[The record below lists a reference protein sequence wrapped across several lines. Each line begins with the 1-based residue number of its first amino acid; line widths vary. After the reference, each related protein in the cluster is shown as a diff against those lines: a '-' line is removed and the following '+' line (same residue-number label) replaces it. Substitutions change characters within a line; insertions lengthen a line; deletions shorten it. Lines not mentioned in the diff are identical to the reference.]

1 MNEAGAICR
10 PQAEQLGST
19 LAAYVDLHALL
30 ELAET
35 ATPPSGPRPEPPLQ
49 PPEPRMRI
57 AVARDAAF
65 NFYYNV

>member
-1 MNEAGAICR
+1 MNGAGTICQ

-19 LAAYVDLHALL
+19 LAAYVDLDALL
-30 ELAET
+30 ELADT
-35 ATPPSGPRPEPPLQ
+35 AMPPSSPNPEPPPRAL
-49 PPEPRMRI
+49 EPRVRI

>member
-1 MNEAGAICR
+1 MNEAGTICR

-19 LAAYVDLHALL
+19 LTTYVDLHALL
-30 ELAET
+30 ELADT
-35 ATPPSGPRPEPPLQ
+35 ATPPSALHPEPPLQ
-49 PPEPRMRI
+49 APEPRRRI